1 MAKVKNPFLS
11 SEARGSVGGMTASRN
26 TMGAYMRAKASP
38 VQPRSESQQ
47 KRRYALQKLTREY
60 QDLSSVQI
68 GNWNDFASNWPITDV
83 FGDSISITGL
93 DWYVSLNSRLAAL
106 GVASNLIPPLNPNTT
121 FNTTVSIFQNVST
134 GNIMMSLT
142 GSLIPGSAIWMS
154 YSSNLPKS
162 SIFTKKSC
170 KLRTIYDS
178 SVSLAESLIAYNLL
192 SPDDSVVQFKF
203 IGVDPEGRATPVQK
217 KNIFPA
223 TTP

>member
-60 QDLSSVQI
+60 QDLTSIQI
-68 GNWNDFASNWPITDV
+68 GNWNDFASNWPVTDV

-93 DWYVSLNSRLAAL
+93 DWYVSLNSRLAAINATSL
-106 GVASNLIPPLNPNTT
+106 SVPPLNPNST
-121 FNTTVSIFQNVST
+121 FNTTVSIFQHVST
-134 GNIMMSLT
+134 GNIMMNLS
-142 GSLIPGSAIWMS
+142 GSIAVGAAIWLS

-162 SIFTKKSC
+162 STFTKKSC
-170 KLRTIYDS
+170 KLRTIFES
-178 SVSLAESLIAYNLL
+178 SVSLTETLILYSAL

-203 IGVDPEGRATPVQK
+203 QGIDEYGRSTPVQK
-217 KNIFPA
+217 KNVYPV

>member
-38 VQPRSESQQ
+38 VQPRTETQQ

-60 QDLSSVQI
+60 QDLTSTQI
-68 GNWNDFASNWPITDV
+68 EAWNDFASNWPITDV

-106 GVASNLIPPLNPNTT
+106 GSASATLPPLNPNST
-121 FNTTVSIFQNVST
+121 FNNTVSIFQHVST
-134 GNIMMSLT
+134 GAIVMGLSGSLT
-142 GSLIPGSAIWMS
+142 PGSAIWMS
-154 YSSNLPKS
+154 WSSNLPKS

-170 KLRTIYDS
+170 KLREIYDS
-178 SVSLAESLIAYNLL
+178 TVSLSHTLILYSGLVPDESC
-192 SPDDSVVQFKF
+192 VQFKF

-217 KNIFPA
+217 KNIFP
-223 TTP
+223 TSI